1 MSGDG
6 RAVQRA
12 ARWTGLISAVT
23 IGTLLVVILVY
34 IVYVYSLWTQAM
46 RAEGPIGA
54 PPP

>member
-6 RAVQRA
+6 KAVQRA
-12 ARWTGLISAVT
+12 ARWAGLISAVT

-34 IVYVYSLWTQAM
+34 IAYVYSLWAHAM
-46 RAEGPIGA
+46 KAEGPIGA

>member
-1 MSGDG
+1 MKGDG

-12 ARWTGLISAVT
+12 ARWAGLLSAVT

-34 IVYVYSLWTQAM
+34 VVYVYSLWMQAM
-46 RAEGPIGA
+46 KAEGPIGA